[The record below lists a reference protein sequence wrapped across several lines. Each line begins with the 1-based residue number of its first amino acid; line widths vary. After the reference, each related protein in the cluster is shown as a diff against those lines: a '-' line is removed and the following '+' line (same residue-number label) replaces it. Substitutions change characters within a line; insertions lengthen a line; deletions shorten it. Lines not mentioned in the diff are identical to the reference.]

1 MKSILDGTYLFL
13 RDEKDKWIQEMDQTW
28 TAVTFPK
35 VEYLIYPIIQKWHL
49 GRQQYV
55 SDFKLSLINLR
66 MATPPGLEPGSET

>member
-35 VEYLIYPIIQKWHL
+35 VEKMSPWQAYNIYLNSSC
-49 GRQQYV
+49 R
-55 SDFKLSLINLR
+55 
-66 MATPPGLEPGSET
+66 